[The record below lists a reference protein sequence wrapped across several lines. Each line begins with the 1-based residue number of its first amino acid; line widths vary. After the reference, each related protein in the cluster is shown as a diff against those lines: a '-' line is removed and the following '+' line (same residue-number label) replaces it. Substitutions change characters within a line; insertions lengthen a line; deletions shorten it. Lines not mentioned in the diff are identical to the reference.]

1 MSPTYKLLSP
11 SGTSPTTSTL
21 AYPSPAPA
29 QSQRQR
35 WSLATVNSEQSHPT
49 QSIKSAPRL
58 LGYTWT
64 RACPGLAM
72 ALVIF
77 FFFGQYLKLF
87 IRSNS
92 QTTAGQGWTVGQ
104 QTVGRNSCWN
114 SSLQRSAEQNRAE
127 KSRANSSWGVSNV
140 LVRFALFLSFFLS
153 LLLLLFLSPTH
164 FAFLSSCCFVFR
176 TEELHQPSSLG
187 FASQTSQAGPGE
199 RVFKRDE
206 RRLATAIYL

>member
-11 SGTSPTTSTL
+11 SAASPTTSTL

-114 SSLQRSAEQNRAE
+114 SSLQRSAEQ
-127 KSRANSSWGVSNV
+127 SRTEQSELKLGRIKCFGSLCTV
-140 LVRFALFLSFFLS
+140 SFFLS
-153 LLLLLFLSPTH
+153 IAVALAVSFSYS
-164 FAFLSSCCFVFR
+164 FCVFV
-176 TEELHQPSSLG
+176 
-187 FASQTSQAGPGE
+187 
-199 RVFKRDE
+199 
-206 RRLATAIYL
+206 

>member
-1 MSPTYKLLSP
+1 M
-11 SGTSPTTSTL
+11 
-21 AYPSPAPA
+21 
-29 QSQRQR
+29 
-35 WSLATVNSEQSHPT
+35 NSEQSHPT

-77 FFFGQYLKLF
+77 FFFGQHLKLF

-104 QTVGRNSCWN
+104 QTVGRTSCWN
-114 SSLQRSAEQNRAE
+114 SSLQRSAEQ
-127 KSRANSSWGVSNV
+127 KRANSSWGVSNV

-164 FAFLSSCCFVFR
+164 FAFLSSFCFVFR
-176 TEELHQPSSLG
+176 AEELHQPSSLG

>member
-1 MSPTYKLLSP
+1 MDS
-11 SGTSPTTSTL
+11 
-21 AYPSPAPA
+21 
-29 QSQRQR
+29 
-35 WSLATVNSEQSHPT
+35 
-49 QSIKSAPRL
+49 RL
-58 LGYTWT
+58 PW
-64 RACPGLAM
+64 PGNGFSY
-72 ALVIF
+72 F
-77 FFFGQYLKLF
+77 FFFGQHLKLF

-104 QTVGRNSCWN
+104 QTVGRNSCRGVQ
-114 SSLQRSAEQNRAE
+114 SRTEH
-127 KSRANSSWGVSNV
+127 KRANSSWGVSNV

-153 LLLLLFLSPTH
+153 LLLLLFLSPTQ

-199 RVFKRDE
+199 RVFKREE